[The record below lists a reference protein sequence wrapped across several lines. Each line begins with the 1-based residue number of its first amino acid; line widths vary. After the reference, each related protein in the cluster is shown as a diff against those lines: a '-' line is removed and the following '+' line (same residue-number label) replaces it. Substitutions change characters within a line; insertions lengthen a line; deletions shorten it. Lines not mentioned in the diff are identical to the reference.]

1 MRPARRDFASEV
13 TLPDG
18 RTLAY
23 AEYGDLEGA
32 PVLSFHG
39 TPGSRVSAS
48 VARETMTRAG
58 VRLIAP
64 ERPGFGHSE
73 YTPDWSFADWADD
86 VAALTDALGVA
97 EYGVVGV
104 AAGGPYALGCAA
116 HTPERVTRCAV
127 VSGVPPPKVA
137 REETTRFDRALFS
150 LARWSPHL
158 GRPLAWLLR
167 RRIRDA
173 DRFTDVVGDPTDGDL
188 SDPRFGETG
197 RILLSDLREGV
208 KQGSLH
214 VATDYGVLASPWDFE
229 LLDVGAPTRV
239 YHGGTDETVPLAAA
253 EHVAH
258 HVTDAELVV
267 YEDEGHRRP
276 PVEHAAD
283 VYGWAAGVA
292 EESDDGERPAKK
304 GAADD

>member
-1 MRPARRDFASEV
+1 V

-23 AEYGDLEGA
+23 AEYGDLEGR
-32 PVLSFHG
+32 PSSFHG

-116 HTPERVTRCAV
+116 HTPSASPGVRSSRASRHRRSPARRRRGSTARC
-127 VSGVPPPKVA
+127 S
-137 REETTRFDRALFS
+137 R
-150 LARWSPHL
+150 SPG
-158 GRPLAWLLR
+158 GRPTSDGRSPGCCAGESATPTGSPTSSATR
-167 RRIRDA
+167 RTATSRTPGSGRRVA
-173 DRFTDVVGDPTDGDL
+173 SSSPT
-188 SDPRFGETG
+188 SG
-197 RILLSDLREGV
+197 RE
-208 KQGSLH
+208 
-214 VATDYGVLASPWDFE
+214 
-229 LLDVGAPTRV
+229 
-239 YHGGTDETVPLAAA
+239 
-253 EHVAH
+253 
-258 HVTDAELVV
+258 
-267 YEDEGHRRP
+267 
-276 PVEHAAD
+276 
-283 VYGWAAGVA
+283 
-292 EESDDGERPAKK
+292 
-304 GAADD
+304 